1 MALTIGLT
9 IQWKM
14 NILASTPGQNR
25 SVLDCL
31 NTLNSAN
38 DDSEQIAW
46 NRWAGT
52 TGLRIQDAANVKA
65 SRVGLRIQD
74 CVNLI

>member
-1 MALTIGLT
+1 MATTTGLT

-14 NILASTPGQNR
+14 NILASTPSQNR

-31 NTLNSAN
+31 NTLNTASDA
-38 DDSEQIAW
+38 SEQIAW

-65 SRVGLRIQD
+65 SRTGLRIQD